1 MMLPPKWGAIAMSI
15 IMTLA
20 LLALIPFLQNAA
32 TSRAPEQQ
40 GEKIEMA
47 TFTPEPPPL
56 NRKQAEPLLAP
67 AKNQLRT
74 QTEPNIQTMT
84 QGLASAQPRAALPA
98 APVVQKLPPPP
109 DLLTEN
115 SPPWEALQLSNIKSA
130 PEKTWAWTPTV
141 VQDSPVNPTISANA
155 ASHIERDLQGDSL
168 GQLSATAGTAS
179 DSALFDTDAIELYR
193 PAPAMPTLAKL
204 RKISGTAEI
213 SFIVNE
219 KGECSN
225 IVVQTEHN
233 FFETACLETMKTWKF
248 QPALKN
254 GHPIAVPKRQTIIF
268 SP

>member
-1 MMLPPKWGAIAMSI
+1 MILSPKWGAIALSV

-20 LLALIPFLQNAA
+20 LLALIPLLQNAA
-32 TSRAPEQQ
+32 TSRAPDQI

-47 TFTPEPPPL
+47 AFTP
-56 NRKQAEPLLAP
+56 EPLLAP

-74 QTEPNIQTMT
+74 QTEPKIQTIT
-84 QGLASAQPRAALPA
+84 QGLASAQPKSALPPV
-98 APVVQKLPPPP
+98 PVVQKRPPPP

-115 SPPWEALQLSNIKSA
+115 SSPWEALQLSNIKSA

-141 VQDSPVNPTISANA
+141 LNDSPANLTLNA
-155 ASHIERDLQGDSL
+155 NVGDYSGQNLQGEAP
-168 GQLSATAGTAS
+168 GQLSAGAGTAS

-213 SFIVNE
+213 NFVVNE
-219 KGECSN
+219 HGECIN
-225 IVVQTEHN
+225 IEVQTEHK

-254 GHPIAVPKRQTIIF
+254 GQPIAVPKRQTIIF